1 MWGGVDWSVAKRKGY
16 DANGKLKRAG
26 MAMLISD
33 KTDFKSKAVTRDK
46 EGHCIMKNGSIYQ
59 EDIDIINI
67 YAPTSELLNI

>member
-33 KTDFKSKAVTRDK
+33 KTDFKSKAVTRDN
-46 EGHCIMKNGSIYQ
+46 ERCYMKVRGPIH
-59 EDIDIINI
+59 
-67 YAPTSELLNI
+67 

>member
-46 EGHCIMKNGSIYQ
+46 EGHCIFIEVSI
-59 EDIDIINI
+59 
-67 YAPTSELLNI
+67 